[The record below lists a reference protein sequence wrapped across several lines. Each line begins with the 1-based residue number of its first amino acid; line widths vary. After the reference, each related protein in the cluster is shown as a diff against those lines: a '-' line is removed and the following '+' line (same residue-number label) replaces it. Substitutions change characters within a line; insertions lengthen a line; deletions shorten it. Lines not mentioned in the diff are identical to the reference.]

1 MIPIGVTGAED
12 FVIWN
17 KRKMKLNQTLMDEIA
32 CALDMRK
39 KNGDPVWDDDT
50 EVQVQIA
57 GTFAADK
64 FIVLKKVT
72 PKEESNPN
80 PELKGHHSV

>member
-17 KRKMKLNQTLMDEIA
+17 KRKMKLNQTLMAEIA

-50 EVQVQIA
+50 EAVSY
-57 GTFAADK
+57 TH
-64 FIVLKKVT
+64 LTLPTTT
-72 PKEESNPN
+72 P
-80 PELKGHHSV
+80 V